1 MLSFAGLGLI
11 LLAGCDVTVQGER
24 RPLVRQQ
31 RIQGELEA
39 VVEHR
44 TDKQESG
51 ATERESESTVFEE
64 WLRLRTRGDV
74 YHPDLF
80 NYTAAIGAGLSQQY
94 LDTDG
99 VSDWSSDTLNDYDF
113 SGEILR
119 AKPVSGTVSASK
131 SEDLI
136 ARQFLGP
143 LQADRQSEAATV
155 FLRSESWPMMFQYSN
170 SETTQEG
177 FTPVQADFFLRE
189 DERFRYSASHDFSE
203 SSTMRFA
210 YDRTDAQQE
219 SIGAV
224 VDTLTDTFTLSHDY
238 VFGPNDLDRLDSLV
252 NYLDQEGDFEYESL
266 RWQERL
272 KLQHTPTFLSRYDL
286 QYTSLERQTLDSE
299 QLRGQAG
306 IEHRLFESLVT
317 SLDGF
322 VSETDLGDQG
332 DSSQYGGIFGL
343 NYRKTNPLGLLLS
356 SYTANLTHTDQS
368 GATGMGVVIAEPHT
382 ATDVVPVELDRAN
395 IDVSTIRV
403 RNAAG
408 SLFQQGDDYTVFQTS
423 GRTFLKINV
432 VGGVVP
438 PNFTEGQ
445 QFFVDY
451 EFFIEPSRVE
461 DAFRQSFTIRQ
472 RFNNGISAFYAYRSQ
487 DERVTSTEVDVI
499 PDEYMVHT
507 FGADYTLGGLFLR
520 AEHSIEDSTLIPLTS
535 TRLEGRYRWM
545 LGAATTAS
553 LGASNQWLD
562 FEEPDEREV
571 TLLEGTAEIFTRLTD
586 NYSISA
592 SADYRHE
599 EDTRFGLTEGFQFDT
614 ELEYQYRQFSATVGA
629 EWSLLERRDDEID
642 SVFLYL
648 RLQRRF

>member
-1 MLSFAGLGLI
+1 M
-11 LLAGCDVTVQGER
+11 TVQGER

-39 VVEHR
+39 VVEDR

-51 ATERESESTVFEE
+51 AAERESESTVFEE

-80 NYTAAIGAGLSQQY
+80 NYSVAVGGGLSQQH

-99 VSDWSSDTLNDYDF
+99 VSDWSSDTLSDYDV

-119 AKPVSGTVSASK
+119 AKPYSGTVSASK

-155 FLRSESWPMMFQYSN
+155 FLRSEFWPMMFQYSN
-170 SETTQEG
+170 SETAQEG
-177 FTPVQADFFLRE
+177 FTPAQADFFLRE
-189 DERFRYSASHDFSE
+189 DERFRYSVSHDFSE
-203 SSTMRFA
+203 SSRMRFA
-210 YDRTDAQQE
+210 YDRTDAQQQ

-238 VFGPNDLDRLDSLV
+238 AFGPNDVDRLDSLF
-252 NYLDQEGDFEYESL
+252 NYLDQSGDFEYESL

-272 KLQHTPTFLSRYDL
+272 KLQHTPTLLSRYDL
-286 QYTSLERQTLDSE
+286 QYTDLQRQTLDSD
-299 QLRGQAG
+299 QIRSQAG

-356 SYTANLTHTDQS
+356 SYTANLTLTDQS
-368 GATGMGVVIAEPHT
+368 GASGKGVVVGEGHT

-403 RNAAG
+403 RNASG
-408 SLFQQGDDYTVFQTS
+408 SLFQQGDDYTFFQRNGQDVPEHQRRGRSGTPQLH
-423 GRTFLKINV
+423 GRTAVLRRLRV
-432 VGGVVP
+432 LHRAQQTGGHLSP
-438 PNFTEGQ
+438 ELHDSPAIQ
-445 QFFVDY
+445 QRNL
-451 EFFIEPSRVE
+451 RV
-461 DAFRQSFTIRQ
+461 
-472 RFNNGISAFYAYRSQ
+472 
-487 DERVTSTEVDVI
+487 
-499 PDEYMVHT
+499 
-507 FGADYTLGGLFLR
+507 
-520 AEHSIEDSTLIPLTS
+520 
-535 TRLEGRYRWM
+535 
-545 LGAATTAS
+545 
-553 LGASNQWLD
+553 
-562 FEEPDEREV
+562 
-571 TLLEGTAEIFTRLTD
+571 
-586 NYSISA
+586 
-592 SADYRHE
+592 
-599 EDTRFGLTEGFQFDT
+599 
-614 ELEYQYRQFSATVGA
+614 
-629 EWSLLERRDDEID
+629 
-642 SVFLYL
+642 L
-648 RLQRRF
+648 RLPGPG